1 MKSVT
6 VTAVENESSDGNTSS
21 ERKRGS
27 KGRLVELLKQAGA
40 WQVMN
45 ARRRGDGPWTLNRFV
60 LLILSCLCVSLLYR
74 GLKGQKV
81 GK

>member
-6 VTAVENESSDGNTSS
+6 VVENEGSAGNS

-27 KGRLVELLKQAGA
+27 KGRSRLVELLKQAGA